1 VGIWTPS
8 TFAQAGL
15 YISNTSI
22 AGRIYELSSEHH
34 VRNEVVL
41 DHVSN
46 WQIYALQTEE
56 ERGEGSFAM
65 PLDIR
70 NSSNITFANLHM
82 YRVVSSYQPFKYAVT
97 VTNSK
102 KIRFATSTAIATAKY
117 RSTVQST
124 IKPTILKYGSANSP
138 GSRFPEPSLQLAQ
151 APHPLC

>member
-1 VGIWTPS
+1 VDYGAALSWDLTPS

-15 YISNTSI
+15 YISTLRLREESTSYR
-22 AGRIYELSSEHH
+22 ARHH

-102 KIRFATSTAIATAKY
+102 KIRFRNVHCYSDSKV
-117 RSTVQST
+117 SFD
-124 IKPTILKYGSANSP
+124 SANLRSNP
-138 GSRFPEPSLQLAQ
+138 QY
-151 APHPLC
+151 